1 MHVLHSYSV
10 LFCPGTVTLLQEVF
24 VLTRP
29 DKSMLTKWRSEAA
42 ASGFH
47 RHICI
52 PVPKTLDR
60 EVANELRG
68 IDLEGLRAVDLQKL
82 ARIVGVSTSGS
93 KDELQLRL
101 EPIIQSINGCSHTF
115 QIW

>member
-1 MHVLHSYSV
+1 MCEHACLHLHSV

-42 ASGFH
+42 VSGFH

-82 ARIVGVSTSGS
+82 ARLHGREQG
-93 KDELQLRL
+93 
-101 EPIIQSINGCSHTF
+101 
-115 QIW
+115 